1 MSANQPSVRDTQK
14 NPPITLP
21 TGRDPKAIEGEG
33 SYTASRNYRKGLEKS
48 VREQDS
54 EALAEDA
61 KKALEGSEGDELRA
75 AEEEAKAAGKPEGA
89 RAHEAKKRTR
99 EDIARAEGEGMVTPS
114 RAPENASRR

>member
-33 SYTASRNYRKGLEKS
+33 SYTASRNYRKGVEKS

-54 EALAEDA
+54 QALAEEA
-61 KKALEGSEGDELRA
+61 KKALEGDEGDELRA
-75 AEEEAKAAGKPEGA
+75 AEQEAKAAGPDGA
-89 RAHEAKKRTR
+89 TARDVKKAAR
-99 EDIARAEGEGMVTPS
+99 EDVARAEGEGMVTPS
-114 RAPENASRR
+114 RSPENASRR